1 MAKGSGY
8 TGMAKFLHWTI
19 VVLLFM
25 QFSIALTM
33 PEIHRD
39 TVPER
44 MINLHFS
51 FGVLILLV
59 AVVRLAWRA
68 SQGEPAPLDGV
79 PPWQVQSARV
89 VH

>member
-1 MAKGSGY
+1 MAKSSGY
-8 TGMAKFLHWTI
+8 SGLAKLLHWTI

-39 TVPER
+39 TVPDR

-51 FGVLILLV
+51 FGLLILLV
-59 AVVRLAWRA
+59 AIVRLRLARGARRA
-68 SQGEPAPLDGV
+68 DA
-79 PPWQVQSARV
+79 A
-89 VH
+89 